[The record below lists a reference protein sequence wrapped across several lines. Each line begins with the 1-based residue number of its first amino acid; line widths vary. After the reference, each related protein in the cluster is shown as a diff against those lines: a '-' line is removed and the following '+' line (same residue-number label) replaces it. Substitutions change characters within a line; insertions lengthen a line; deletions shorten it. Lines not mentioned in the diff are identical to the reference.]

1 MAADAGSYRG
11 LLGAFAFA
19 ARRSRS
25 WVCRSYVVV
34 SALVGGYVGLL
45 LVLAMVTWL
54 ANPSVFGDRAF
65 LAMLGLVVLI
75 PLFAPV
81 LVVARR
87 HRLGVGSVGAD
98 RLLGLAGYAFVASVF
113 LALFISDPAD
123 HGVAGPGGVVAAVDG
138 LPRVYGVV
146 PPVLAIGLIAALIR
160 LTAGGRG

>member
-1 MAADAGSYRG
+1 MADDEGSYRG
-11 LLGAFAFA
+11 LLGAFVFA

-25 WVCRSYVVV
+25 WVCRTYVVV

-65 LAMLGLVVLI
+65 LAVLGLLVLI

-87 HRLGVGSVGAD
+87 HRLGTGTVGTD

-123 HGVAGPGGVVAAVDG
+123 HGIGGPAGVVAAIDR
-138 LPRVYGVV
+138 LPRIYGVV
-146 PPVLAIGLIAALIR
+146 PPVVAIGLIAALIR
-160 LTAGGRG
+160 LTSSRRP